1 MERLKYS
8 PHSADKSRRWRKKLC
23 SELRECNLGE
33 LSSMFRVIAFLVALM
48 GVACRGA
55 SVHSLA
61 GCAIEYLNN
70 KQIISSQ
77 PQETES
83 FEDDCEISV
92 AAEITKFYDEIFNLL
107 ESGVFVE
114 NLENENFVT
123 HKHCIMQ
130 KLRDFN
136 VSDVYLKGIA
146 YHKLDRSH
154 RSEHSFNTRMTSQ
167 QILALY
173 ALQLCDPRS
182 FYARHAEKIFT
193 LNMRTTNVQ
202 AYCLLNHLNAN
213 GADVSYQFSDGT
225 APVADFDSSLCIEVL
240 RNFVRRYYNVI
251 DRARSFSIFG
261 LNPAKAMTCRASND
275 QNLINHMIFLTIFPR
290 ITFTPAQIEHE
301 KTKFFDIARESA
313 QSFFQ
318 CISEY
323 D

>member
-1 MERLKYS
+1 
-8 PHSADKSRRWRKKLC
+8 
-23 SELRECNLGE
+23 
-33 LSSMFRVIAFLVALM
+33 MFRVITFFVTLLAVTCQ
-48 GVACRGA
+48 GV

-77 PQETES
+77 PRETES
-83 FEDDCEISV
+83 SEDDCEISV
-92 AAEITKFYDEIFNLL
+92 AAEITKFFDEIYNLL
-107 ESGVFVE
+107 ESGVNVE
-114 NLENENFVT
+114 NLENGNFVT
-123 HKHCIMQ
+123 HKYCIMQ
-130 KLRDFN
+130 KLRAFN

-213 GADVSYQFSDGT
+213 GDVPYQFSDGT
-225 APVADFDSSLCIEVL
+225 APAADFDASSCIEVL
-240 RNFVRRYYNVI
+240 QLFVRRYYNVI

-261 LNPAKAMTCRASND
+261 LNPTKAMTCRAAND
-275 QNLINHMIFLTIFPR
+275 QSLINHMIFLTIFPR
-290 ITFTPAQIEHE
+290 ISFTAAQIELE

-318 CISEY
+318 CIQEY

>member
-1 MERLKYS
+1 
-8 PHSADKSRRWRKKLC
+8 
-23 SELRECNLGE
+23 
-33 LSSMFRVIAFLVALM
+33 MFRVITLLVVLLS
-48 GVACRGA
+48 VTCRGV

-77 PQETES
+77 PRETES
-83 FEDDCEISV
+83 SEDCEISV
-92 AAEITKFYDEIFNLL
+92 ETEITKFYDEIYNLV
-107 ESGVFVE
+107 ESGVNVE
-114 NLENENFVT
+114 NLENANFVT

-130 KLRDFN
+130 KLRAFN
-136 VSDVYLKGIA
+136 VSDLYLKGIA
-146 YHKLDRSH
+146 YHKLDRGH
-154 RSEHSFNTRMTSQ
+154 RSDHSFNTRMTSQ

-173 ALQLCDPRS
+173 SLQLCDPRS
-182 FYARHAEKIFT
+182 FYARHEEKIFK

-213 GADVSYQFSDGT
+213 GADVPYQFSDGN
-225 APVADFDSSLCIEVL
+225 APVVDFDASACIEVL

-261 LNPAKAMTCRASND
+261 LNPAKAMKCRASND
-275 QNLINHMIFLTIFPR
+275 RNLINHMIFLTIFPR
-290 ITFTPAQIEHE
+290 ITFTSDQIELE
-301 KTKFFDIARESA
+301 KAKFFDIARESA

>member
-1 MERLKYS
+1 M
-8 PHSADKSRRWRKKLC
+8 
-23 SELRECNLGE
+23 
-33 LSSMFRVIAFLVALM
+33 LSVT
-48 GVACRGA
+48 CRGA

-61 GCAIEYLNN
+61 GCAIEYLHN

-77 PQETES
+77 PGETES
-83 FEDDCEISV
+83 SSDDCEISV
-92 AAEITKFYDEIFNLL
+92 ASEITKFYDEIYNLV
-107 ESGVFVE
+107 ESGVNVE
-114 NLENENFVT
+114 NLENANFVT

-130 KLRDFN
+130 KLREFN

-146 YHKLDRSH
+146 YHKLERGH
-154 RSEHSFNTRMTSQ
+154 RSDHSFNTRLTSQ

-193 LNMRTTNVQ
+193 LNMRTTNEQ

-213 GADVSYQFSDGT
+213 GVDVPYQFSDGT
-225 APVADFDSSLCIEVL
+225 APDFDASSCIEVL

-261 LNPAKAMTCRASND
+261 LNPAKAMKCRASND

-290 ITFTPAQIEHE
+290 ITFTPHQIELE
-301 KTKFFDIARESA
+301 KIKFFDIARESA